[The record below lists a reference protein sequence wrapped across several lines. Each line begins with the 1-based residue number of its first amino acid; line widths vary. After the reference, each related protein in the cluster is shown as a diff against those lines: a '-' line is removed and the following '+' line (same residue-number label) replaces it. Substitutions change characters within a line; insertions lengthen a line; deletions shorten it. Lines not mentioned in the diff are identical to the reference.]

1 VVCGVLPADFCSD
14 RVVHCSGPEE
24 KLFVCTEEEDSE
36 AGAVLGT
43 AAGKSR
49 SSSSGSI
56 IFNSC
61 CISGHSGSRR
71 AFAGSSSV

>member
-1 VVCGVLPADFCSD
+1 MVCRVLPADFCSD

-43 AAGKSR
+43 AA
-49 SSSSGSI
+49 I
-56 IFNSC
+56 SC
-61 CISGHSGSRR
+61 QILW
-71 AFAGSSSV
+71 